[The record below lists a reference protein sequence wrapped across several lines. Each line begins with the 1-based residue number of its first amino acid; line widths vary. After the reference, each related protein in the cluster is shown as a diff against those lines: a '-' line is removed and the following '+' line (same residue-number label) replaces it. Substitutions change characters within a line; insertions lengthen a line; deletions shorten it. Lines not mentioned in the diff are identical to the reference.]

1 MQYVY
6 THMSPKLYLNELAL
20 VNLDFKVRLFFT
32 AIHALYNFILYLV
45 LLFHIPSLRFEWVK
59 TAH

>member
-20 VNLDFKVRLFFT
+20 VNLDFKVRHFFYCNT
-32 AIHALYNFILYLV
+32 CIVQFHFISCT
-45 LLFHIPSLRFEWVK
+45 FIPYPFSAF
-59 TAH
+59 

>member
-20 VNLDFKVRLFFT
+20 VNLDFKVRLFFYCNT
-32 AIHALYNFILYLV
+32 CIVQFHFISCT
-45 LLFHIPSLRFEWVK
+45 FIPYPFSTFWMG
-59 TAH
+59 